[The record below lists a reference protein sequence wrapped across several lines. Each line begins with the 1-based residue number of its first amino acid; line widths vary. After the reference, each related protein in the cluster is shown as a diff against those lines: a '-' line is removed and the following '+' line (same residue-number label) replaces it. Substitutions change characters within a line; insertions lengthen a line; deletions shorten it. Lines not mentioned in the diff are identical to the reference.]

1 MRGTGMRMRVLALGW
16 LMSLPAGGLG
26 ASLAR
31 EKIAE
36 PDTLAVPLRGLARAI
51 AEIDRTS
58 G

>member
-1 MRGTGMRMRVLALGW
+1 MRMRVLALGW